1 MNVKI
6 AGNFTKYLE
15 AEMPPNEIIISEAGA
30 MTYYDEGIEME
41 VMILNN
47 GVFGL
52 VKRMFSGEGMTL
64 VKFINK
70 TNTTKKIVLS
80 SNAVIYPIKI
90 DDYNNELICAKISF
104 FSSTKNINISIDVDK
119 SILTGLFGG
128 LGILRQ
134 KITGTGTVFLK
145 GYGEIQK
152 IEMNGNKIIL
162 DSSAILAFTKNLTFN
177 SNLSNPLKNVMAGEG
192 GSKEEISGYGTLW
205 IQCYNDP
212 IKSSP
217 GLNIYN
223 WLWIVGIVI
232 FIIYSIFFK

>member
-1 MNVKI
+1 LK
-6 AGNFTKYLE
+6 L
-15 AEMPPNEIIISEAGA
+15 
-30 MTYYDEGIEME
+30 
-41 VMILNN
+41 
-47 GVFGL
+47 
-52 VKRMFSGEGMTL
+52 TL
-64 VKFINK
+64 GF
-70 TNTTKKIVLS
+70 
-80 SNAVIYPIKI
+80 P
-90 DDYNNELICAKISF
+90 
-104 FSSTKNINISIDVDK
+104 
-119 SILTGLFGG
+119 
-128 LGILRQ
+128 RQ

-192 GSKEEISGYGTLW
+192 GSKEEISGYGTSW